1 MPARFG
7 SDWGYSSGAGS
18 LLFGCI
24 RSADQIEFVNM
35 IIDHLTARGTIE
47 PTLLYESPLTDLNP
61 LGVEGTLG
69 REGVAKV
76 IAILSDI
83 HQWAVA

>member
-1 MPARFG
+1 
-7 SDWGYSSGAGS
+7 
-18 LLFGCI
+18 
-24 RSADQIEFVNM
+24 M
-35 IIDHLTARGTIE
+35 IINHLTARGTIE

-69 REGVAKV
+69 REGAAKV

-83 HQWAVA
+83 HQRAVA